1 MAGWCVYVLTERVAT
16 AVASLPL
23 FHPFFIHHRRCLP
36 QREIQG
42 RAGRALSLSLSR
54 CTHMAH
60 KGENTL
66 SAFFLCAVLFCIEHV
81 ACTPWYLFP
90 SSSSDSFLSLFA
102 SARLLTGSGHIHKAT
117 GHNTEGRPCA
127 KARVVDVATLSHREK
142 KRDRMKSRSLLLSL
156 LESTWYPPRISTCV
170 KSSSLIPL
178 RIILFSACGL

>member
-23 FHPFFIHHRRCLP
+23 FHPFFITGVVFLSERYKAELV
-36 QREIQG
+36 G
-42 RAGRALSLSLSR
+42 RSLSR

-60 KGENTL
+60 TGENAL
-66 SAFFLCAVLFCIEHV
+66 SSFFLCAVLFCIEHV

-90 SSSSDSFLSLFA
+90 SSSSSSDSFLSLFA
-102 SARLLTGSGHIHKAT
+102 SVRLLTGSGHIHKAT
-117 GHNTEGRPCA
+117 GHHTEGRPCA

-156 LESTWYPPRISTCV
+156 LESTWFPPRISTCV
-170 KSSSLIPL
+170 KSSSFIPL